1 MTLEELKDQ
10 NVSAVERAKAVV
22 KSLGLNGDERS
33 VVVGLSK
40 GDKFKLVAMNKV
52 ALQNDTNQTNQP
64 NSNFTPITFSTDTGA
79 TIGAKHFAGVEIDD
93 DAPAIG
99 STPLENAAFLVYCID
114 HNVTFKVDKKV
125 TEHIEAEGT
134 RPAYN
139 KNTYKLVVEDYD

>member
-22 KSLGLNGDERS
+22 SALGLKGDERS

-52 ALQNDTNQTNQP
+52 DLPTNADRPNQ
-64 NSNFTPITFSTDTGA
+64 SNFTPITFSTDTGA

-114 HNVTFKVDKKV
+114 HNVVFKVDKKV

-139 KNTYKLVVEDYD
+139 KNTYKVVVEDYD

>member
-10 NVSAVERAKAVV
+10 DVSAVERAKAVV
-22 KSLGLNGDERS
+22 SALGLKGDERS

-52 ALQNDTNQTNQP
+52 DLPANADRPNQ
-64 NSNFTPITFSTDTGA
+64 SNFTPITFSTDTGA

-139 KNTYKLVVEDYD
+139 KNTYKVVVEDYD

>member
-22 KSLGLNGDERS
+22 SALGLKGDERS

-52 ALQNDTNQTNQP
+52 DLPANADRPNQ
-64 NSNFTPITFSTDTGA
+64 SNFTPITFSTDTGA

-114 HNVTFKVDKKV
+114 HNVTFRVDKKV

-139 KNTYKLVVEDYD
+139 KNTYKVVVEDYD

>member
-22 KSLGLNGDERS
+22 SALGLKGDERS
-33 VVVGLSK
+33 VVIGLSK

-52 ALQNDTNQTNQP
+52 DLPANANQP
-64 NSNFTPITFSTDTGA
+64 NQSNFIPITFSTDTGA

-125 TEHIEAEGT
+125 TEDFEAT
-134 RPAYN
+134 TDRQAYK

>member
-22 KSLGLNGDERS
+22 SALGLKGDERS

-52 ALQNDTNQTNQP
+52 DLPANQP
-64 NSNFTPITFSTDTGA
+64 NQSNFTPITFSTDTGA
-79 TIGAKHFAGVEIDD
+79 TIGAKHFAGVEIGD

-125 TEHIEAEGT
+125 TEDIEAT
-134 RPAYN
+134 ADRQAYK

>member
-22 KSLGLNGDERS
+22 SALGLKGDERS

-52 ALQNDTNQTNQP
+52 DLPANANQP
-64 NSNFTPITFSTDTGA
+64 NQSNFTPITFSTDTGA

-93 DAPAIG
+93 NAPAIG

-139 KNTYKLVVEDYD
+139 KNTYKVVVEDYN

>member
-22 KSLGLNGDERS
+22 SALGLKGDERS

-52 ALQNDTNQTNQP
+52 DLPANANQP
-64 NSNFTPITFSTDTGA
+64 NQSNFTPITFSTDTGA

-114 HNVTFKVDKKV
+114 HNVTFRVDKKV

-139 KNTYKLVVEDYD
+139 KNTYKVIVEDYD

>member
-22 KSLGLNGDERS
+22 SALGLKGDERS

-52 ALQNDTNQTNQP
+52 DLPANADRPNQ
-64 NSNFTPITFSTDTGA
+64 SNFTPITFSTDTGA

-93 DAPAIG
+93 NAPAIG

-125 TEHIEAEGT
+125 TEYIEAEGA

-139 KNTYKLVVEDYD
+139 KNTYKVVVEDYD

>member
-22 KSLGLNGDERS
+22 SALGLKGDERS

-52 ALQNDTNQTNQP
+52 DLPANADQP
-64 NSNFTPITFSTDTGA
+64 NQSNFTPITFSTDTDA

-114 HNVTFKVDKKV
+114 HNVTFKVDK
-125 TEHIEAEGT
+125 
-134 RPAYN
+134 R
-139 KNTYKLVVEDYD
+139 

>member
-22 KSLGLNGDERS
+22 SALGLKGDERS

-40 GDKFKLVAMNKV
+40 GDEFKLVAMNKV
-52 ALQNDTNQTNQP
+52 DLPANADRPNQ
-64 NSNFTPITFSTDTGA
+64 SNFTPITFSTDTGA

-114 HNVTFKVDKKV
+114 HNVTFRVDKKV

-139 KNTYKLVVEDYD
+139 KNTYKVVVEDYD

>member
-22 KSLGLNGDERS
+22 SALGLKGDERS

-52 ALQNDTNQTNQP
+52 DLPANADQP
-64 NSNFTPITFSTDTGA
+64 NQSNFTPITFSTDTGA
-79 TIGAKHFAGVEIDD
+79 TIGAKHFAGVEIGD

-139 KNTYKLVVEDYD
+139 KNTYKVVVEDYD

>member
-22 KSLGLNGDERS
+22 SALGLKGDERS

-40 GDKFKLVAMNKV
+40 GDKFKLVAMNKLDLP
-52 ALQNDTNQTNQP
+52 ANADRPNQ
-64 NSNFTPITFSTDTGA
+64 SNFTSITFSTDTGA
-79 TIGAKHFAGVEIDD
+79 TIGAKHFVGVEIDD

-134 RPAYN
+134 RPGYN
-139 KNTYKLVVEDYD
+139 KNTYKVVVEDYD

>member
-22 KSLGLNGDERS
+22 SALGLKGDERS
-33 VVVGLSK
+33 VVVGL
-40 GDKFKLVAMNKV
+40 LVAMNKV
-52 ALQNDTNQTNQP
+52 DLPANANQP
-64 NSNFTPITFSTDTGA
+64 NQSNFTPITFSTDTGA

-125 TEHIEAEGT
+125 TEDIEAT
-134 RPAYN
+134 ADRKAYK

>member
-22 KSLGLNGDERS
+22 SALGLKGDERS

-52 ALQNDTNQTNQP
+52 DLPTNADRPNQ
-64 NSNFTPITFSTDTGA
+64 SNFTPITFSTDTGA

-93 DAPAIG
+93 DTPVIG

-114 HNVTFKVDKKV
+114 HNVTFRVDKKV

-139 KNTYKLVVEDYD
+139 KNTYKIIVEDYD

>member
-22 KSLGLNGDERS
+22 SALGLKGDERS

-52 ALQNDTNQTNQP
+52 DLPANADRPNQ
-64 NSNFTPITFSTDTGA
+64 SNFTPITFSTDTGA

-93 DAPAIG
+93 NAPAIG

-139 KNTYKLVVEDYD
+139 KNTYKVVVEDYD

>member
-22 KSLGLNGDERS
+22 SALGLKGDERS
-33 VVVGLSK
+33 VVAGLSK

-52 ALQNDTNQTNQP
+52 DLPANADRPNQ
-64 NSNFTPITFSTDTGA
+64 SNFTPITFSTDTGA

-139 KNTYKLVVEDYD
+139 KNTYKVVVEDYD

>member
-22 KSLGLNGDERS
+22 SALGLKGDERS

-52 ALQNDTNQTNQP
+52 DLPANANQP
-64 NSNFTPITFSTDTGA
+64 NQSNFTPITFSTDTGA
-79 TIGAKHFAGVEIDD
+79 TIGAKHFVGVEIDD

-139 KNTYKLVVEDYD
+139 KNTYKVVVEDYN

>member
-22 KSLGLNGDERS
+22 SALGLKGDERS

-40 GDKFKLVAMNKV
+40 GDKFKLIAMNKV
-52 ALQNDTNQTNQP
+52 DLPANADQP
-64 NSNFTPITFSTDTGA
+64 NQSNYIPITFSTDTGA
-79 TIGAKHFAGVEIDD
+79 AIGAKHFAGVEIDD

-139 KNTYKLVVEDYD
+139 KNTYKVVVEDYD

>member
-22 KSLGLNGDERS
+22 SALGLKGDERS

-52 ALQNDTNQTNQP
+52 DLPTNADRPNQ
-64 NSNFTPITFSTDTGA
+64 SNFTPITFSTDTGA

-139 KNTYKLVVEDYD
+139 KNTYKVVVEDYD

>member
-22 KSLGLNGDERS
+22 SALGLKGDERS

-52 ALQNDTNQTNQP
+52 DLPANADRPNQ
-64 NSNFTPITFSTDTGA
+64 SNFTPITFSTDTGA
-79 TIGAKHFAGVEIDD
+79 TIGAKHFAGVEIDN

-114 HNVTFKVDKKV
+114 HNVTFRIDKKV

-139 KNTYKLVVEDYD
+139 KNTYKVVVEDYD

>member
-22 KSLGLNGDERS
+22 SALGLKGNERS

-52 ALQNDTNQTNQP
+52 DLPANANQP
-64 NSNFTPITFSTDTGA
+64 NQSNFTPITFSTDTGA
-79 TIGAKHFAGVEIDD
+79 IIGAKHFAGVEIDD

-139 KNTYKLVVEDYD
+139 KNTYKVVVEDYD

>member
-22 KSLGLNGDERS
+22 SALGLKGDERS
-33 VVVGLSK
+33 IVVGLSK

-52 ALQNDTNQTNQP
+52 DLPANADRPNQ
-64 NSNFTPITFSTDTGA
+64 SNFTPITFSTDTGA

-139 KNTYKLVVEDYD
+139 KNTYKVVVEDYD

>member
-10 NVSAVERAKAVV
+10 NVNAVERAKAVV
-22 KSLGLNGDERS
+22 SALGLKGDERS

-52 ALQNDTNQTNQP
+52 DLPANADRPNQ
-64 NSNFTPITFSTDTGA
+64 SNFTPITFSTDTGA

-139 KNTYKLVVEDYD
+139 KNTYKVVVEDYD

>member
-22 KSLGLNGDERS
+22 SALGLKGDERS

-52 ALQNDTNQTNQP
+52 DLPANADRPNQ
-64 NSNFTPITFSTDTGA
+64 SNFTPITFSTDTGA

-139 KNTYKLVVEDYD
+139 KNTYKVVVEDYD

>member
-22 KSLGLNGDERS
+22 SALGLKGDERS

-40 GDKFKLVAMNKV
+40 GDKFKLIAMNKV
-52 ALQNDTNQTNQP
+52 DLPANADRPNQ
-64 NSNFTPITFSTDTGA
+64 SNFTPITFSTDTGA

-139 KNTYKLVVEDYD
+139 KNTYKVVVEDYD

>member
-22 KSLGLNGDERS
+22 SALGLKGDERS

-52 ALQNDTNQTNQP
+52 DLPTNANQP
-64 NSNFTPITFSTDTGA
+64 QSNFTPITFSTDTGA
-79 TIGAKHFAGVEIDD
+79 TIGAKHFAGVEID

-125 TEHIEAEGT
+125 TEDIEAT
-134 RPAYN
+134 ADRQAYK

>member
-22 KSLGLNGDERS
+22 SALGLKGDERS

-52 ALQNDTNQTNQP
+52 DLPANADRPNQ
-64 NSNFTPITFSTDTGA
+64 SNFRPITFSTDTGA

-93 DAPAIG
+93 DAPAVG

-139 KNTYKLVVEDYD
+139 KNTYKVVVEDYD

>member
-22 KSLGLNGDERS
+22 SALGLKGNERS

-52 ALQNDTNQTNQP
+52 DLPANANQP
-64 NSNFTPITFSTDTGA
+64 NQSNFTPITFSTDTGA

-139 KNTYKLVVEDYD
+139 KNTYKVVVEDYD

>member
-22 KSLGLNGDERS
+22 SALGLKGDERS

-52 ALQNDTNQTNQP
+52 DLPANADQP
-64 NSNFTPITFSTDTGA
+64 NQSNFTPITFSTDTGA

-99 STPLENAAFLVYCID
+99 STPLENAAFLVYCVD

-139 KNTYKLVVEDYD
+139 KNTYKVVVEDYD

>member
-10 NVSAVERAKAVV
+10 NVSTVERAKAVV
-22 KSLGLNGDERS
+22 SALGLKGDERS

-40 GDKFKLVAMNKV
+40 GDKFKLVAMNKIDLP
-52 ALQNDTNQTNQP
+52 ANADRPNQ
-64 NSNFTPITFSTDTGA
+64 SNFTPITFSTDTGA

-93 DAPAIG
+93 DAPVIG

-139 KNTYKLVVEDYD
+139 KNTYKVVVEDYD

>member
-22 KSLGLNGDERS
+22 SALGLKGDERS

-40 GDKFKLVAMNKV
+40 GDKFKLIAMNKV
-52 ALQNDTNQTNQP
+52 DLPANANQP
-64 NSNFTPITFSTDTGA
+64 NQSNFTPITFSTDTGA

-93 DAPAIG
+93 DTPAIG

-125 TEHIEAEGT
+125 TEDIEAT
-134 RPAYN
+134 TDRRAYK

>member
-22 KSLGLNGDERS
+22 SALGLKGDERS

-52 ALQNDTNQTNQP
+52 DLSANADRPNQ
-64 NSNFTPITFSTDTGA
+64 SNFTPITFSTDTGA

-139 KNTYKLVVEDYD
+139 KNTYKVVVEDYD

>member
-22 KSLGLNGDERS
+22 SALGLKGDERS

-52 ALQNDTNQTNQP
+52 DLPANANQP
-64 NSNFTPITFSTDTGA
+64 NQSNFTPITFSTDTGA

>member
-22 KSLGLNGDERS
+22 SALGLKGDERS

-52 ALQNDTNQTNQP
+52 DLPANANQ
-64 NSNFTPITFSTDTGA
+64 SNFTPITFSTDTGA

-125 TEHIEAEGT
+125 TEDIEAT
-134 RPAYN
+134 NDRQAYK

>member
-1 MTLEELKDQ
+1 MTLEELKNQ

-22 KSLGLNGDERS
+22 SALGLKGDELS

-52 ALQNDTNQTNQP
+52 NLPTNQP
-64 NSNFTPITFSTDTGA
+64 NQSNFTPITFSTDTGA
-79 TIGAKHFAGVEIDD
+79 TIGAKHFVGVEIDD

-125 TEHIEAEGT
+125 TEDIEAT
-134 RPAYN
+134 TDRRAYK